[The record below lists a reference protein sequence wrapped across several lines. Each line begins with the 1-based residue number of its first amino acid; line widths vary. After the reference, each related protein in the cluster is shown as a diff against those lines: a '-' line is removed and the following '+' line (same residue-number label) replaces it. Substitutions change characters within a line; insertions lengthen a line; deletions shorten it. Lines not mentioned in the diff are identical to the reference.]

1 MGSVATPG
9 SEEASSMDRTG
20 ADPLL
25 PADPPN
31 IGPYRLLGRIGQG
44 GMGTVY
50 LAEAPTGRPVAVKV
64 VKAEFTVD
72 EGFAVRFH
80 AEVTNARRVA
90 SFCTA
95 EVLDNGNADDG
106 RPYMVTEYIAGTPL
120 SQQISRF
127 GALEAGTLHGV
138 ALGVAAALAA
148 IHVAGLVHRD
158 LKPANVI
165 LSMSGPRV
173 IDFGIARALDATQ
186 GVTRSGEL
194 LGSPGW
200 WAPEQVR
207 GEEISPAADVFAWG
221 CLVAYAGNGRH
232 PYGRGDLM
240 TLASRVL
247 AGRPDLG
254 TLPAPLDRLVRQAT
268 DPDPRR
274 RPSAQELLIALV
286 GGDPTGATPPPAAA
300 RVVPVDPPTLVA
312 TEMLNES
319 WEPPANVAAA
329 EEAQRAEGAQGVHG
343 SHGSQG
349 TTGPSAGVP
358 FVPATPAA
366 GTPSAASTAAAD
378 VPSGAAV
385 GGTSSGLAA
394 EGIGD
399 TDDTNPGLSL
409 PGLALPRHL
418 SARPAPGAA
427 GPSIPGRTATST
439 AAAATPSGPG
449 TGTPSA
455 PGIPAPSGPGATPS
469 GPGAARS
476 GTGAATSAASGTTA
490 PPPPA
495 TSAPAGPGTGVPS
508 APGAATSAIS
518 GTTGPLTPA
527 TATSAGPETAAPSA
541 SGAAAS
547 AVPGTAA
554 PSGPGRAASAEAL
567 SSAGR
572 GFTAASQAPTAGEF
586 PTDTAIDPGAFL
598 AESATA
604 AAGTRTED
612 TRPPAGADGVTVPS
626 LIPATGGE
634 PRRRSLGRRWLVPAL
649 TVLGGLLV
657 TAGVLVMVLPDRT
670 PVRATGVAAVTAPT
684 PTRET
689 DIGRRYAASE
699 TLDGPQFVIP
709 SKPQCGL
716 ASYQG
721 ATPEEGRFCV
731 VRWTLINPGGVP
743 AAVSPTPPVLV
754 DDRGAAHE
762 PLTTGAASSGSS
774 AAPATLPPGGRLDG
788 VLVYDLPPARGPATL
803 KVPIS
808 DTTTIEVRL

>member
-1 MGSVATPG
+1 
-9 SEEASSMDRTG
+9 MDRTG

-25 PADPPN
+25 PADPPA
-31 IGPYRLLGRIGQG
+31 IGPYRLLGRLGQG

-50 LAEAPTGRPVAVKV
+50 LAEAPTGRLVAVKV
-64 VKAEFTVD
+64 VKAEFTID

-95 EVLDNGNADDG
+95 AVLDNGNADDG
-106 RPYMVTEYIAGTPL
+106 RPYMITEYIAGTPL
-120 SQQISRF
+120 SKQISRY

-207 GEEISPAADVFAWG
+207 GEEITPAADIFAWG

-247 AGRPDLG
+247 TGRPDLG

-268 DPDPRR
+268 EPDPRH

-286 GGDPTGATPPPAAA
+286 GGDPTGATPPPSRA
-300 RVVPVDPPTLVA
+300 VPVDPPTLVA
-312 TEMLNES
+312 SEMLNES

-329 EEAQRAEGAQGVHG
+329 TSAED
-343 SHGSQG
+343 
-349 TTGPSAGVP
+349 
-358 FVPATPAA
+358 PAAAALPAA
-366 GTPSAASTAAAD
+366 GPDDRPEGRPDGRPGERPAAERPLSEPVPEEPSPSGRPPSRPQPSPFGRTPSAAGPAASPAPERTL
-378 VPSGAAV
+378 VEGALPQGATGSRGP
-385 GGTSSGLAA
+385 GGAA

-399 TDDTNPGLSL
+399 DDDTNPGLSL
-409 PGLALPRHL
+409 PGLALPP
-418 SARPAPGAA
+418 RPSPFTAPGSSGTAPSGVAPSSVPPSSVAPA
-427 GPSIPGRTATST
+427 GMAPSGTAPSGT
-439 AAAATPSGPG
+439 APSGVAPSAVTPSGVAAARVASPG
-449 TGTPSA
+449 V
-455 PGIPAPSGPGATPS
+455 APSGAS
-469 GPGAARS
+469 MGPRN
-476 GTGAATSAASGTTA
+476 
-490 PPPPA
+490 
-495 TSAPAGPGTGVPS
+495 
-508 APGAATSAIS
+508 
-518 GTTGPLTPA
+518 
-527 TATSAGPETAAPSA
+527 
-541 SGAAAS
+541 
-547 AVPGTAA
+547 
-554 PSGPGRAASAEAL
+554 
-567 SSAGR
+567 
-572 GFTAASQAPTAGEF
+572 
-586 PTDTAIDPGAFL
+586 
-598 AESATA
+598 
-604 AAGTRTED
+604 ED
-612 TRPPAGADGVTVPS
+612 TRPSAEGTGATVPS
-626 LIPATGGE
+626 LQPATAAE
-634 PRRRSLGRRWLVPAL
+634 SPRRSRGRKWLVPVL
-649 TVLGGLLV
+649 TVLGGLIV

-670 PVRATGVAAVTAPT
+670 AVRATGVAAVTAPT

-689 DIGRRYAASE
+689 DVDRRYTTGD
-699 TLDGPQFVIP
+699 TLDGAQFVVP
-709 SKPQCGL
+709 ARPRCGL
-716 ASYQG
+716 TSYED
-721 ATPEEGRFCV
+721 ATPDEGRFCV
-731 VRWTLINPGGVP
+731 IRWTLVNPGGLPVAV
-743 AAVSPTPPVLV
+743 AATPPVLV
-754 DDRGAAHE
+754 DDRGGEHDPLPAAT
-762 PLTTGAASSGSS
+762 P
-774 AAPATLPPGGRLDG
+774 APGTLAPGGRLDG

>member
-1 MGSVATPG
+1 
-9 SEEASSMDRTG
+9 MDRTG

-120 SQQISRF
+120 SKQISRF

-329 EEAQRAEGAQGVHG
+329 EEAQRAEGVEGVEGAHGSYSSYSSHG
-343 SHGSQG
+343 SHGSHG
-349 TTGPSAGVP
+349 ATGPSAGVP
-358 FVPATPAA
+358 FVPATPVA

-378 VPSGAAV
+378 VPSGPSAPATTSGPSGPFTPVKPAGPSTPAMPAGPFMSATPSGPSGAAG

-427 GPSIPGRTATST
+427 GPSVPGRTATS
-439 AAAATPSGPG
+439 APGAATPSG
-449 TGTPSA
+449 
-455 PGIPAPSGPGATPS
+455 
-469 GPGAARS
+469 
-476 GTGAATSAASGTTA
+476 
-490 PPPPA
+490 
-495 TSAPAGPGTGVPS
+495 
-508 APGAATSAIS
+508 PGAATSAIS

-527 TATSAGPETAAPSA
+527 TATSAGPETAALSA

-554 PSGPGRAASAEAL
+554 PSGPGGATTSGPGGAASAEAL

-572 GFTAASQAPTAGEF
+572 GLAAASQAPTAAEF
-586 PTDTAIDPGAFL
+586 RTDTAIDPGAFP

-612 TRPPAGADGVTVPS
+612 TRPSAGADGVTVPS
-626 LIPATGGE
+626 SIPATGGE

-689 DIGRRYAASE
+689 DVGRRYAASE

-709 SKPQCGL
+709 SRPQCGL
-716 ASYQG
+716 TSYQG
-721 ATPEEGRFCV
+721 ATPDEGRFCV

-743 AAVSPTPPVLV
+743 AAVSATPPVLV
-754 DDRGAAHE
+754 DDRGAEHE
-762 PLTTGAASSGSS
+762 PLTTGAASSGSP
-774 AAPATLPPGGRLDG
+774 AVPATLPPGGRLDG

>member
-120 SQQISRF
+120 SKQISRF

-329 EEAQRAEGAQGVHG
+329 EEAQRAEGAQGVEGAHG
-343 SHGSQG
+343 SYSSHGSRGSQG
-349 TTGPSAGVP
+349 SQGATGPSTGVP

-366 GTPSAASTAAAD
+366 GRPSAASTSTAD
-378 VPSGAAV
+378 VPSGDAG

-449 TGTPSA
+449 TGTPST
-455 PGIPAPSGPGATPS
+455 PGTPAPSS
-469 GPGAARS
+469 LE
-476 GTGAATSAASGTTA
+476 AATSAA
-490 PPPPA
+490 
-495 TSAPAGPGTGVPS
+495 
-508 APGAATSAIS
+508 S

-547 AVPGTAA
+547 AVPGTAV
-554 PSGPGRAASAEAL
+554 PSGPGGAASAEAV

-572 GFTAASQAPTAGEF
+572 GFAAASQAPTAAEF

-612 TRPPAGADGVTVPS
+612 TRPSSGADGVTVPS
-626 LIPATGGE
+626 SIPATGGE

-689 DIGRRYAASE
+689 DVGRRYAASE

-709 SKPQCGL
+709 SRPQCGL
-716 ASYQG
+716 TSYQG
-721 ATPEEGRFCV
+721 ATPDEGRFCV

-743 AAVSPTPPVLV
+743 ATVSPTPPVLV
-754 DDRGAAHE
+754 DDRGAEHE
-762 PLTTGAASSGSS
+762 PLTTGAASSGS
-774 AAPATLPPGGRLDG
+774 PAVPASLPPGGRLDG